1 MASELSREFLAERD
15 TRIYKLR
22 ATGVA
27 PSDIAKRMEVS
38 ESTVNNA
45 ISRHLRR
52 AGQNG
57 LNVVEVIVMELD
69 RLDTMQAAIFPY
81 TQTRRVKLADDTE
94 VVVEPDIRYVD
105 TVIKLMQQRAKLLG
119 LDVQRT
125 IDLTESAAPIE
136 VTSTL
141 KGETLSAQEDEVV
154 SVEDETRAMLK
165 LAMEAGIIEETAYDA
180 MLGDDPVE
188 AEIVEDSDEPV
199 KLVDV
204 EETEDDS

>member
-1 MASELSREFLAERD
+1 
-15 TRIYKLR
+15 
-22 ATGVA
+22 
-27 PSDIAKRMEVS
+27 
-38 ESTVNNA
+38 
-45 ISRHLRR
+45 
-52 AGQNG
+52 
-57 LNVVEVIVMELD
+57 
-69 RLDTMQAAIFPY
+69 
-81 TQTRRVKLADDTE
+81 LADGSE

-125 IDLTESAAPIE
+125 IDLTETAAPIE

-141 KGETLSAQEDEVV
+141 KGETRSAHEEEVV

-180 MLGDDPVE
+180 MLGEDPVE

-199 KLVDV
+199 KLVDI